1 MSSIRTFQAPFENR
15 ILAALSRDE
24 YERVVAHAEMVRL
37 NMGKVLY
44 RPEEHV
50 RHVYLP
56 RGGMISLVSV
66 LETGSSVE
74 VAMVGNE
81 GLAGIFAVLR
91 QDTTPYQMTVQIPG
105 NALRVKASAFRQEF
119 DLGGKLQD
127 IVLRY
132 IRTLLWQLSQSAVCN
147 RFHTLEERLCRW
159 LLTSRDRVKA
169 ETFNLTQESLSQMMG
184 APRTRVTITMN
195 KLRDEGLLSYGR
207 GKIQIV
213 DRRMLEAWSCECYR
227 VISRQ
232 IDHYIA
238 A

>member
-1 MSSIRTFQAPFENR
+1 MSSIRTFQTPFENR
-15 ILAALSRDE
+15 ILAALPREE
-24 YERVVAHAEMVRL
+24 YERLVAHAEMVRL
-37 NMGKVLY
+37 ATGNVLY

-81 GLAGIFAVLR
+81 GVAGIFAVLR
-91 QDTTPYQMTVQIPG
+91 LETTPYQITVQLPS
-105 NALRVKASAFRQEF
+105 NALRVKASVFRQEF
-119 DLGGKLQD
+119 DRGSKLQD

-132 IRTLLWQLSQSAVCN
+132 TRMLLAQISQSAACN

-159 LLTSRDRVKA
+159 LLTSRDRVRTD
-169 ETFNLTQESLSQMMG
+169 TFDLTQEFLSQMMG
-184 APRTRVTITMN
+184 APRTRVTIVMN
-195 KLRDEGLLSYGR
+195 KLRDEGLISYSR
-207 GKIQIV
+207 GKIQLV
-213 DRRMLEAWSCECYR
+213 DRRMLESSACECYG
-227 VISRQ
+227 VIARQ
-232 IDHYIA
+232 LDHYIA